1 MVCSTLAKVLTR
13 LAFHGQCYVEHA
25 IFEVELPD
33 GVAVTSDW
41 TRNCFWDDWK
51 ASVSHGV
58 VDLRLHTLFTNG
70 ELNELNN
77 AAWQAW
83 VQQQI

>member
-1 MVCSTLAKVLTR
+1 M
-13 LAFHGQCYVEHA
+13 
-25 IFEVELPD
+25 
-33 GVAVTSDW
+33 
-41 TRNCFWDDWK
+41 WDDWK

-58 VDLRLHTLFTNG
+58 VDLRLHTLFISG

-83 VQQQI
+83 VQGDIQANGAGAAINPPVGDAHAAPAAIAMAPAPAGSPLDHD